1 MKNLFLPLLLLL
13 FCSGSL
19 LAQDEA
25 NFSHYTVNP
34 VLVNPAA
41 SGLRGFHQLQVNGR
55 YQWSGISDSPKSL
68 NALYNGPLGDKFGLG
83 VGVLSEN
90 AGLLSRTKAMVNYS
104 FFFDIKEDFFLSA
117 GFSTEFQQLRLRS
130 SAIFADITNGN
141 KYYDLNDPIAENA
154 VAGIGRFDV
163 ALSVMAGFGNPVTQG
178 SQERPTYLGVTF
190 SNIVGN
196 RLDNIAIV
204 DVNKSSPFDYYML
217 LAGHKI
223 KSSSSN
229 VSIEPSIFLRRIKN
243 APFQADLNLNVGLLN
258 DKFITGI
265 SYRSLGAVGLLLG
278 AKAANIQFFYSF
290 DLSLQEI
297 STYASGTGTHEVT
310 FAIAF
315 DPQKYGSKK

>member
-1 MKNLFLPLLLLL
+1 MKNLILPLLILL
-13 FCSGSL
+13 FCLGSL

-55 YQWSGISDSPKSL
+55 SQWAGITDSPKSI
-68 NALYNGPLGDKFGLG
+68 NALYNGPLGNKFGLG
-83 VGVLSEN
+83 VGVLSES

-117 GFSTEFQQLRLRS
+117 GFSTEFQQLRLKS
-130 SAIFADITNGN
+130 SAIFADINKGN

-163 ALSVMAGFGNPVTQG
+163 ALSVMAGFGNPLNSGTN
-178 SQERPTYLGVTF
+178 ERPTYLGVTF

-204 DVNKSSPFDYYML
+204 DINKSSPFDYYML

-223 KSSSSN
+223 KSETSKIS
-229 VSIEPSIFLRRIKN
+229 VEPSVFLRRIKN
-243 APFQADLNLNVGLLN
+243 APFQADLNVNVGMLN
-258 DKFITGI
+258 DQFITGI
-265 SYRSLGAVGLLLG
+265 SYRSIGAVGFLLG
-278 AKAANIQFFYSF
+278 AKAANIQFYYSF
-290 DLSLQEI
+290 DLSFQEI
-297 STYASGTGTHEVT
+297 STYVSGTSTHEVT
-310 FAIAF
+310 FAISF
-315 DPQKYGSKK
+315 DPRKYGNKR

>member
-104 FFFDIKEDFFLSA
+104 FFFDIKEYRQ
-117 GFSTEFQQLRLRS
+117 EV
-130 SAIFADITNGN
+130 NVV
-141 KYYDLNDPIAENA
+141 LNEDPIKDEKIQSLEQDKKEALEGLIKEMAEN
-154 VAGIGRFDV
+154 ICDKDEKKIREIIMPIF
-163 ALSVMAGFGNPVTQG
+163 P
-178 SQERPTYLGVTF
+178 
-190 SNIVGN
+190 
-196 RLDNIAIV
+196 
-204 DVNKSSPFDYYML
+204 NK
-217 LAGHKI
+217 
-223 KSSSSN
+223 
-229 VSIEPSIFLRRIKN
+229 FL
-243 APFQADLNLNVGLLN
+243 
-258 DKFITGI
+258 
-265 SYRSLGAVGLLLG
+265 
-278 AKAANIQFFYSF
+278 
-290 DLSLQEI
+290 
-297 STYASGTGTHEVT
+297 H
-310 FAIAF
+310 
-315 DPQKYGSKK
+315 